1 MATPG
6 RTMDETK
13 AYPICRP
20 RRIPCRKVG
29 AGRSGGFAEHCSAP
43 AKPAGCAKPAV
54 EARRGGCRCGARLQP
69 LGWNAIER
77 AETVK
82 ASEKHMPSSA
92 PWVFSE
98 GKIASTIFTEP
109 QA

>member
-1 MATPG
+1 MNSQPTAFVAGAALLPARAAATLG
-6 RTMDETK
+6 Q
-13 AYPICRP
+13 
-20 RRIPCRKVG
+20 KVG

-54 EARRGGCRCGARLQP
+54 EARRRIFQP
-69 LGWNAIER
+69 FGWKAIDR
-77 AETVK
+77 AEMVK

-98 GKIASTIFTEP
+98 GKMASTILTEP